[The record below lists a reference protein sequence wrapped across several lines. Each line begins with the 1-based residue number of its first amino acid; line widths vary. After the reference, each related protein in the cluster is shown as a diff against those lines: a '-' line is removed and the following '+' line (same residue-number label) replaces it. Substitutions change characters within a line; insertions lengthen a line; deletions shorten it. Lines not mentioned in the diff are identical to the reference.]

1 MEIKEFSGFF
11 GHDRNDGYIH
21 VEERMREEGIPVS
34 FEAEE
39 EIKME
44 EAVYSRWSLHRQN
57 VLYLVGLFFFLF
69 VC

>member
-44 EAVYSRWSLHRQN
+44 EAVYSR
-57 VLYLVGLFFFLF
+57 
-69 VC
+69 